1 MDEPLGT
8 MLEICPFPVE
18 RGIKEFMGAGV
29 FFRLGRSVISVVVAG
44 LWTVSAFA
52 YEEVVVRGGGSIRG
66 VATLNGTLPPARAFT
81 LEGSPFSEFC
91 AKISDGK
98 GTVLLDEYVVGENGV
113 FQDVVVAVRNV
124 KAGKPFPHI
133 TAKLTATDCM
143 FHPAE
148 VSHEEMHE
156 QDKGGRTRHVHP
168 LVTVFENHHPVSIVN
183 EDPIIHNGQVF
194 QKENGHIVL
203 NFPLPAKSSKPQGGV
218 MHFGRGAMVG
228 QILCGIHAFMQTF
241 GLVVDNPYYAKTKR
255 DGRFVISDL
264 LPGTYEVLAWHPHFK
279 PQVSRVT
286 VSANKETVFNVAF
299 DSTEVKGRVF
309 ESEGGLKELL

>member
-1 MDEPLGT
+1 VSQECDKVSPLF
-8 MLEICPFPVE
+8 LEIGLNLME
-18 RGIKEFMGAGV
+18 RAMI
-29 FFRLGRSVISVVVAG
+29 GRVVAVVVWG
-44 LWTVSAFA
+44 LWAVSAFA

-66 VATLNGTLPPARAFT
+66 VTVLRGELPPARAFT
-81 LEGSPFSEFC
+81 LEGSPFAEFC

-98 GTVLLDEYVVGENGV
+98 GRVVLDEYVVGENGA

-156 QDKGGRTRHVHP
+156 RDMGGRTRHIHP
-168 LVTVFENHHPVSIVN
+168 LVTVFENHRPISIIN

-203 NFPLPAKSSKPQGGV
+203 NFPLPAVAFKSQGGV

-255 DGRFVISDL
+255 NGQFFIPDL
-264 LPGTYEVLAWHPHFK
+264 PPGTYEVLAWHPHFK

-286 VSANKETVFNVAF
+286 VMANQETMFNVTF
-299 DSTEVKGRVF
+299 DSSEVKRRVF
-309 ESEGGLKELL
+309 ESEGGLKKLL